1 MAAPSQLVLR
11 ARASTSLLASL
22 RGTKAFG
29 QVSRAEAA
37 HLKALIQSSGHADRD
52 QIQALAE
59 TIRAAG
65 FQGKDQSDL
74 LDAVAEVAAA
84 APAAPEMPSK
94 GGQQDFESAV
104 FFVPKAMW
112 DQLARTANTEEVFA
126 LYGKLGLR
134 QRFSEGTMHAL
145 GLVILCVTEGV
156 DETLRMAPAA
166 RTNSIKPIKAA
177 YKRFAADLPS
187 PPVWV
192 EKLPSSPEALRAQ
205 HPEVFKAAY
214 PDGLGEMQFP
224 LPVRVFRELV
234 SVTKMR
240 VHGSSKKSPSASV
253 MSAAPMTEM
262 GMVVS
267 MLGEALKSVVQQG
280 QPKNDIGLRML
291 TQTPRSRPHVSPAP
305 PLPIQDKASEDEA
318 EEVDQHEA
326 GQEQPAEAKKPLTVD
341 EATKALLAKS
351 GVKRKAGGPP
361 AAKAKAK
368 AKAKPMKAA
377 KDSGKGYKATVTV
390 SYSHEKSRQQFL
402 GRCSET
408 KSAAFC
414 YKGKSKNAVENEVKA
429 WCREQRKK
437 FMVPISPKFKA

>member
-104 FFVPKAMW
+104 FFVPKAVW

-166 RTNSIKPIKAA
+166 RTNSIMPIKAA

-280 QPKNDIGLRML
+280 QPKKRHWLADAHADAEE
-291 TQTPRSRPHVSPAP
+291 QTSR
-305 PLPIQDKASEDEA
+305 ASEDEA

-429 WCREQRKK
+429 WCREQCKK
-437 FMVPISPKFKA
+437 FKVPISPKFKA